1 MAHTKNK
8 VVLGI
13 TDNSSKDVFDK
24 FNEFVI
30 DIIYGMIDN
39 KTTGIRELAKVIS
52 GCTIKVYLK
61 SVNGEVNVIYS
72 IDSTTNISKTFTKK
86 ADVKKEFNKLII
98 K

>member
-1 MAHTKNK
+1 MAYTKK
-8 VVLGI
+8 KIVLGAI
-13 TDNSSKDVFDK
+13 DNSSKDTFDK

-39 KTTGIRELAKVIS
+39 KTTGIRELVKVID

-61 SVNGEVNVIYS
+61 SVNGEVTVIYNTGS
-72 IDSTTNISKTFTKK
+72 ITNISKTFTKK
-86 ADVKKEFNKLII
+86 IDVKKEFDRLII

>member
-8 VVLGI
+8 VVLEV
-13 TDNSSKDVFDK
+13 TDNSSKDTFDK
-24 FNEFVI
+24 FNEFII

-52 GCTIKVYLK
+52 GYTIKVYLK
-61 SVNGEVNVIYS
+61 SVNGDVTVVYNIG
-72 IDSTTNISKTFTKK
+72 STTNISKTFNKK
-86 ADVKKEFNKLII
+86 ADVKKEFDKLII